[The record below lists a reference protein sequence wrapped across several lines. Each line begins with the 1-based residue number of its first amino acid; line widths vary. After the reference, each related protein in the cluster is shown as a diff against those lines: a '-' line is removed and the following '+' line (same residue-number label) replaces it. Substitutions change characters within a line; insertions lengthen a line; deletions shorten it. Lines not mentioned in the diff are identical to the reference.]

1 MFMWTENIKEGDRYD
16 IPPYTYKF
24 EIDTDE
30 NELLKVLEDVA
41 RGINMRFGGN
51 EFAKIYGEMKTENG
65 IANWKL
71 TTKDRMVA
79 GFLEIACEIC
89 KDRSDQNRETQR
101 HVKGDPAGE
110 VTIEVKT
117 DGLDAALATAEKLV
131 SSLEKA
137 KKLIDYLTDRTE
149 PRDE

>member
-1 MFMWTENIKEGDRYD
+1 MFMWTENIKEGDRYN

-30 NELLKVLEDVA
+30 KELLEDLKHVVF
-41 RGINMRFGGN
+41 GMSERFGN

-117 DGLDAALATAEKLV
+117 EGLDET
-131 SSLEKA
+131 LEKA
-137 KKLIDYLTDRTE
+137 KALRRELEAARE
-149 PRDE
+149 LADELDKRLNAFKH

>member
-1 MFMWTENIKEGDRYD
+1 MFMWTENIKEGARYD

-30 NELLKVLEDVA
+30 KELLEDLKHVVF
-41 RGINMRFGGN
+41 GMSERFGN

-65 IANWKL
+65 ITNWKL

-89 KDRSDQNRETQR
+89 KDRSDQNRETKR
-101 HVKGDPAGE
+101 HAKGNPAGE

-117 DGLDAALATAEKLV
+117 EGIDET
-131 SSLEKA
+131 LEKA
-137 KKLIDYLTDRTE
+137 KALRRELEAARE
-149 PRDE
+149 LADELDKRLNAFKH

>member
-1 MFMWTENIKEGDRYD
+1 MFMWTENIKEGSKFD

-30 NELLKVLEDVA
+30 KELLKDLKHVVFGMAE
-41 RGINMRFGGN
+41 RFGN

-65 IANWKL
+65 ITNWKL
-71 TTKDRMVA
+71 TTKDSMVA

-89 KDRSDQNRETQR
+89 KDRSDQNRETKR
-101 HVKGDPAGE
+101 HAKGNPAGE

-117 DGLDAALATAEKLV
+117 EGIDET
-131 SSLEKA
+131 LEKA
-137 KKLIDYLTDRTE
+137 KALRRELEAARE
-149 PRDE
+149 LADELDKRLNAFKH

>member
-30 NELLKVLEDVA
+30 KELLEDLKHVVFGMA
-41 RGINMRFGGN
+41 ERFGN

-101 HVKGDPAGE
+101 HAKGDPAGE

-117 DGLDAALATAEKLV
+117 EGLDAALATAEKLV

>member
-1 MFMWTENIKEGDRYD
+1 MFMWTENIKDGGQYD

-30 NELLKVLEDVA
+30 NELLKDLKHVVFGMAE
-41 RGINMRFGGN
+41 RFGN

-101 HVKGDPAGE
+101 HAKGDPAGE

-117 DGLDAALATAEKLV
+117 EGLDAALATAEKLV

>member
-1 MFMWTENIKEGDRYD
+1 MFMWTENIKEGDRYN

-30 NELLKVLEDVA
+30 KELLKDLKHVVFGMAE
-41 RGINMRFGGN
+41 RFGN

-65 IANWKL
+65 ITNWKL

-89 KDRSDQNRETQR
+89 KDRSDQNRETKR
-101 HVKGDPAGE
+101 HAKGDPAGE

-117 DGLDAALATAEKLV
+117 EGIDET
-131 SSLEKA
+131 LEKA
-137 KKLIDYLTDRTE
+137 KALRRELEAARE
-149 PRDE
+149 LADELDKRLNAFKH

>member
-1 MFMWTENIKEGDRYD
+1 MFMWTENIKDGGQYD

-30 NELLKVLEDVA
+30 KELLEDLKHVVFGMA
-41 RGINMRFGGN
+41 ERFGN

-89 KDRSDQNRETQR
+89 KDRSDQNRETQL
-101 HVKGDPAGE
+101 HAKGDPAGE

-117 DGLDAALATAEKLV
+117 EGIDET
-131 SSLEKA
+131 LEKA
-137 KKLIDYLTDRTE
+137 KALRRELEAARE
-149 PRDE
+149 LADELDKRLNAFKH

>member
-1 MFMWTENIKEGDRYD
+1 MFMWTENIKEGSKFD

-65 IANWKL
+65 ITNWKL
-71 TTKDRMVA
+71 TTKNRMVA

-89 KDRSDQNRETQR
+89 KDRSYQNRETKR
-101 HVKGDPAGE
+101 HAKSNPAGE

-117 DGLDAALATAEKLV
+117 EGIDET
-131 SSLEKA
+131 LEKA
-137 KKLIDYLTDRTE
+137 KALSRELEAAREIA
-149 PRDE
+149 DELDKRLNAFKD

>member
-1 MFMWTENIKEGDRYD
+1 MFMWTENIKEGDRYN

-30 NELLKVLEDVA
+30 KELLEDLKHVVFGMA
-41 RGINMRFGGN
+41 ERFGN

-89 KDRSDQNRETQR
+89 KDRSDQNRETKR
-101 HVKGDPAGE
+101 HAKGNPAGE

-117 DGLDAALATAEKLV
+117 EGIDET
-131 SSLEKA
+131 LEKA
-137 KKLIDYLTDRTE
+137 KALRRELEAARE
-149 PRDE
+149 LADELDKRLNAFKH

>member
-30 NELLKVLEDVA
+30 KELLEDLKHVVFGMA
-41 RGINMRFGGN
+41 ERFGN

-89 KDRSDQNRETQR
+89 KDHSDQNRETQR
-101 HVKGDPAGE
+101 HAKGDPAGE
-110 VTIEVKT
+110 VTVEVKAE
-117 DGLDAALATAEKLV
+117 GLDETM
-131 SSLEKA
+131 EKA
-137 KKLIDYLTDRTE
+137 KALRREFEAARELADKL
-149 PRDE
+149 DERLNAFKH

>member
-1 MFMWTENIKEGDRYD
+1 MFMWTENIKEGARYD

-30 NELLKVLEDVA
+30 KELLEDLKHVVFGMA
-41 RGINMRFGGN
+41 ERFGN

-117 DGLDAALATAEKLV
+117 EGLDETLANAKALRRELEAARELA
-131 SSLEKA
+131 
-137 KKLIDYLTDRTE
+137 
-149 PRDE
+149 DELDKHLNAFKH

>member
-1 MFMWTENIKEGDRYD
+1 MFMWTENIKEGARYD

-30 NELLKVLEDVA
+30 KELLEDLKHVVFGMA
-41 RGINMRFGGN
+41 ERFGN

-101 HVKGDPAGE
+101 HAKGDPAGE

-117 DGLDAALATAEKLV
+117 EGLDAALATAEKLV

>member
-1 MFMWTENIKEGDRYD
+1 MFMWTEKIKEGDQYD
-16 IPPYTYKF
+16 IPPYTYNF

-30 NELLKVLEDVA
+30 KELLMVLDHVTT
-41 RGINMRFGGN
+41 GINMRFGGK

-65 IANWKL
+65 ITTWKL

-101 HVKGDPAGE
+101 PAKGAAVGE

-117 DGLDAALATAEKLV
+117 EGLDAALAKAEKLV

-137 KKLIDYLTDRTE
+137 KTLAELLEKWFKARID
-149 PRDE
+149 

>member
-1 MFMWTENIKEGDRYD
+1 MFMWTENIKEGARYD

-30 NELLKVLEDVA
+30 KELLEDLKHVVF
-41 RGINMRFGGN
+41 GMSERFGN

-101 HVKGDPAGE
+101 HAKGDPAGE

-117 DGLDAALATAEKLV
+117 EGLDAALATAEKLV

>member
-1 MFMWTENIKEGDRYD
+1 MFMWTENIKEGARYD

-30 NELLKVLEDVA
+30 NELLKDLKHVVFGMAE
-41 RGINMRFGGN
+41 RFGN

-65 IANWKL
+65 ITNWKL

-101 HVKGDPAGE
+101 HAKGDPAGE
-110 VTIEVKT
+110 VTIDVKT
-117 DGLDAALATAEKLV
+117 EGLDAALATAEKLV

>member
-30 NELLKVLEDVA
+30 KELLKVLEHVT
-41 RGINMRFGGN
+41 RGINMRFGGK

-65 IANWKL
+65 ITNWKL

-101 HVKGDPAGE
+101 HAKGNPAGE

-117 DGLDAALATAEKLV
+117 EGLDET
-131 SSLEKA
+131 LEKA
-137 KKLIDYLTDRTE
+137 KAMRCELEAARELA
-149 PRDE
+149 DELDKRLNAFKH

>member
-1 MFMWTENIKEGDRYD
+1 MFMWTENIKEGSKFD

-30 NELLKVLEDVA
+30 KELLKYLKHVVFGMAE
-41 RGINMRFGGN
+41 RFGN

-65 IANWKL
+65 ITNWKL

-89 KDRSDQNRETQR
+89 KDRSDQNRETKR
-101 HVKGDPAGE
+101 HAKGNPAGE

-117 DGLDAALATAEKLV
+117 EGLDETM
-131 SSLEKA
+131 EKA
-137 KKLIDYLTDRTE
+137 KALRRELEAARE
-149 PRDE
+149 LADELDKRLNAFKH

>member
-1 MFMWTENIKEGDRYD
+1 MFMWTENIKEGSKFD

-30 NELLKVLEDVA
+30 KELLKDLKHVVFGMAE
-41 RGINMRFGGN
+41 RFGN

-71 TTKDRMVA
+71 TTKDSMVA

-89 KDRSDQNRETQR
+89 KDRSDQNRETKR
-101 HVKGDPAGE
+101 HAKGNPAGE

-117 DGLDAALATAEKLV
+117 EGIDET
-131 SSLEKA
+131 LEKA
-137 KKLIDYLTDRTE
+137 KALRRELEAARE
-149 PRDE
+149 LADELDKRLNAFKH

>member
-30 NELLKVLEDVA
+30 KELLEDLKHVVF
-41 RGINMRFGGN
+41 GMSERFGN

-65 IANWKL
+65 ITNWKL

-89 KDRSDQNRETQR
+89 KDRSDQNRETKR
-101 HVKGDPAGE
+101 HAKGNPAGE

-117 DGLDAALATAEKLV
+117 EGIDET
-131 SSLEKA
+131 LEKA
-137 KKLIDYLTDRTE
+137 KALRRELEAARE
-149 PRDE
+149 LADELDKRLNAFKH

>member
-16 IPPYTYKF
+16 IPPYTYNF

-30 NELLKVLEDVA
+30 KELLEDLKHVVFGMA
-41 RGINMRFGGN
+41 ERFGN

-79 GFLEIACEIC
+79 GFLEIICEIC
-89 KDRSDQNRETQR
+89 KDRSDQKRETQR
-101 HVKGDPAGE
+101 HAKGGPAGE

-117 DGLDAALATAEKLV
+117 EGLDEAVKTAEKLV

-137 KKLIDYLTDRTE
+137 KTLADLLEKWSEKRLD
-149 PRDE
+149 

>member
-1 MFMWTENIKEGDRYD
+1 MFSWTENIKEGDRYD

-30 NELLKVLEDVA
+30 KELLKVLEHVT

-51 EFAKIYGEMKTENG
+51 KFAKIYGEMKTENG
-65 IANWKL
+65 IMNWKL

-89 KDRSDQNRETQR
+89 KDRSDQKRETKR
-101 HVKGDPAGE
+101 RAKGAQAGE

-117 DGLDAALATAEKLV
+117 EGLDET
-131 SSLEKA
+131 LEKA
-137 KKLIDYLTDRTE
+137 KALRRELEAARELAYELDKSLDAYKN
-149 PRDE
+149 

>member
-30 NELLKVLEDVA
+30 KELLDDLKHVVFGMAE
-41 RGINMRFGGN
+41 RFGN

-65 IANWKL
+65 ITNWKL

-101 HVKGDPAGE
+101 PAKGGQVGE
-110 VTIEVKT
+110 VTIEVKPE
-117 DGLDAALATAEKLV
+117 GLDETLK
-131 SSLEKA
+131 KA
-137 KKLIDYLTDRTE
+137 KELRCELEAARELADALDKRLNAFKH
-149 PRDE
+149 

>member
-30 NELLKVLEDVA
+30 KELLEDLKHVVFGMA
-41 RGINMRFGGN
+41 ERFGN

-117 DGLDAALATAEKLV
+117 DGLDEAVKTAEKLV

-137 KKLIDYLTDRTE
+137 EKLIDYLIERTE
-149 PRDE
+149 PRNE

>member
-1 MFMWTENIKEGDRYD
+1 MFMWTENIKEGSKFD

-30 NELLKVLEDVA
+30 NELLKDLKHVVFGMAE
-41 RGINMRFGGN
+41 RFGN

-65 IANWKL
+65 ITNWKL

-101 HVKGDPAGE
+101 HAKGDPAGE

-117 DGLDAALATAEKLV
+117 EGLDAALATAEKLV

>member
-30 NELLKVLEDVA
+30 KELLDDLKHVVFGMSE
-41 RGINMRFGGN
+41 RFGN

-71 TTKDRMVA
+71 KTKDRMVA

-101 HVKGDPAGE
+101 PAKGASAGE

-117 DGLDAALATAEKLV
+117 EGLDETM
-131 SSLEKA
+131 EKA
-137 KKLIDYLTDRTE
+137 KALRRELEAARE
-149 PRDE
+149 LADELDKRLNAFKH

>member
-30 NELLKVLEDVA
+30 KELLEDLKHVVFGMA
-41 RGINMRFGGN
+41 ERFGN

-101 HVKGDPAGE
+101 HAKGDPAGE

-117 DGLDAALATAEKLV
+117 EGIDEA
-131 SSLEKA
+131 LEKA
-137 KKLIDYLTDRTE
+137 KALRRELEADRE
-149 PRDE
+149 LADELDKRLNAFKH

>member
-1 MFMWTENIKEGDRYD
+1 MFMWTENIKEGSKFD

-30 NELLKVLEDVA
+30 KELLKDLKHVVFGMAE
-41 RGINMRFGGN
+41 RFGN

-71 TTKDRMVA
+71 TTKDSMVA

-89 KDRSDQNRETQR
+89 KDRSDQNRETKR
-101 HVKGDPAGE
+101 HAKGNPAGE

-117 DGLDAALATAEKLV
+117 EGIDET
-131 SSLEKA
+131 LEKEKA
-137 KKLIDYLTDRTE
+137 LRRELEAARE
-149 PRDE
+149 LADELDKRINAFKH

>member
-30 NELLKVLEDVA
+30 KELLEDLKHVVF
-41 RGINMRFGGN
+41 GMSERFGN

-89 KDRSDQNRETQR
+89 KDHSDQNRETQR
-101 HVKGDPAGE
+101 HAKGDPAGE

-117 DGLDAALATAEKLV
+117 EGLDAALATAEKLV

>member
-30 NELLKVLEDVA
+30 KELLDDLKHVVFGMAE
-41 RGINMRFGGN
+41 RFGN

-65 IANWKL
+65 ITNWKL
-71 TTKDRMVA
+71 KTKDRMVA

-101 HVKGDPAGE
+101 HAKGASAGE

-117 DGLDAALATAEKLV
+117 EGLDEAVKTAEKLF

-137 KKLIDYLTDRTE
+137 KTLADLLEKWFEKRLD
-149 PRDE
+149 

>member
-30 NELLKVLEDVA
+30 KELLEDLKHVVFGMA
-41 RGINMRFGGN
+41 ERFGN

-89 KDRSDQNRETQR
+89 KDHSDQNRETQR
-101 HVKGDPAGE
+101 LAKGAAVGE

-117 DGLDAALATAEKLV
+117 EGLDEAVKTAEKLV

-137 KKLIDYLTDRTE
+137 KTLADLLEKGFEKRLD
-149 PRDE
+149 

>member
-1 MFMWTENIKEGDRYD
+1 MFMWTENIKEGARYD

-30 NELLKVLEDVA
+30 KELLDDLKHVVFGMSE
-41 RGINMRFGGN
+41 RFGN

-117 DGLDAALATAEKLV
+117 EGLDET
-131 SSLEKA
+131 LEKA
-137 KKLIDYLTDRTE
+137 KALRRELEAARE
-149 PRDE
+149 LADELDKHLNAFKH

>member
-1 MFMWTENIKEGDRYD
+1 MFMWTENIKEGARYD

-30 NELLKVLEDVA
+30 KELLEDLKHVVF
-41 RGINMRFGGN
+41 GMSERFGN

-89 KDRSDQNRETQR
+89 KDRSDQNRETKR
-101 HVKGDPAGE
+101 HAKGNPAGE

-117 DGLDAALATAEKLV
+117 EGIDET
-131 SSLEKA
+131 LEKA
-137 KKLIDYLTDRTE
+137 KALRRELEAARE
-149 PRDE
+149 LADELDKRLNAFKH

>member
-1 MFMWTENIKEGDRYD
+1 MFMWTENIKDGGQYD

-30 NELLKVLEDVA
+30 KELLEDLKHVVF
-41 RGINMRFGGN
+41 GMSERFGN

-65 IANWKL
+65 ITNWKL

-89 KDRSDQNRETQR
+89 KDRSDQNRETKR
-101 HVKGDPAGE
+101 HAKGNPAGE

-117 DGLDAALATAEKLV
+117 EGIDET
-131 SSLEKA
+131 LEKA
-137 KKLIDYLTDRTE
+137 KALRRELEAARKLA
-149 PRDE
+149 DELDKRLNAFKH

>member
-30 NELLKVLEDVA
+30 KELLEDLKHVVFGMA
-41 RGINMRFGGN
+41 ERFGN

-79 GFLEIACEIC
+79 GFLEIACESC
-89 KDRSDQNRETQR
+89 KDRSDQNRETKR
-101 HVKGDPAGE
+101 HAKGNPAGE

-117 DGLDAALATAEKLV
+117 EGIDET
-131 SSLEKA
+131 LEKA
-137 KKLIDYLTDRTE
+137 KALRRELEAARE
-149 PRDE
+149 LADELDKRLNALKH

>member
-1 MFMWTENIKEGDRYD
+1 MFMWTENIKEGDRYN

-30 NELLKVLEDVA
+30 KELLEDLKHVVIGMA
-41 RGINMRFGGN
+41 ERFGN

-65 IANWKL
+65 IENWKL

-89 KDRSDQNRETQR
+89 KDRSDQNRETKR
-101 HVKGDPAGE
+101 HAKGNPAGE

-117 DGLDAALATAEKLV
+117 EGIDET
-131 SSLEKA
+131 LEKA
-137 KKLIDYLTDRTE
+137 KALRRELEAARE
-149 PRDE
+149 LADELDKRLNAFKH

>member
-1 MFMWTENIKEGDRYD
+1 MFMWTENIKEGARYD

-30 NELLKVLEDVA
+30 KELLEDLKHVVFGMA
-41 RGINMRFGGN
+41 ERFGN

-101 HVKGDPAGE
+101 HAKGNPAGE

-117 DGLDAALATAEKLV
+117 EGLDET
-131 SSLEKA
+131 LEKA
-137 KKLIDYLTDRTE
+137 KALRRELEAARE
-149 PRDE
+149 LADELDKRLNAFKH

>member
-1 MFMWTENIKEGDRYD
+1 MFMWTENIKEGARYD

-30 NELLKVLEDVA
+30 KELLEDLKHVVFGMA
-41 RGINMRFGGN
+41 ERFGN

-117 DGLDAALATAEKLV
+117 EGLDET
-131 SSLEKA
+131 LEKA
-137 KKLIDYLTDRTE
+137 KALRRELEAARE
-149 PRDE
+149 LADELDKRLNAFKH